1 MSTTSRNLGGHNH
14 TLLIMENAYYP
25 KPEYGT
31 VQFYAEQF
39 ADIIADI
46 QHTSPEVSDN
56 LISGFK
62 LAIDDWRQ
70 YHVKQILE
78 LDRVEAQ
85 LVDNI
90 N

>member
-1 MSTTSRNLGGHNH
+1 MGAPDH
-14 TLLIMENAYYP
+14 TPPNRVFYSG
-25 KPEYGT
+25 PECGT

>member
-1 MSTTSRNLGGHNH
+1 MDAPELTPPNSVFYSG
-14 TLLIMENAYYP
+14 
-25 KPEYGT
+25 PEYGT

-46 QHTSPEVSDN
+46 QHTSPDVSDN

-85 LVDNI
+85 FVDKI